1 MTEQELETETVKT
14 LESIGFQFLP
24 TEKIYELRGNSYSN
38 VILWEEL
45 KNSCRNIN
53 PHLSDKILNKI
64 TGEIKRIDDS
74 NLLKANKKM
83 FQMMRDGIRI
93 WDDLNKRTNTY
104 FLIDFE
110 NIENNMFQITRQFRM
125 ASSSKDFNQQ
135 IPDIVIYLNGL
146 PIIVFELKTPESS
159 IEEFAYDL
167 VEKAFKQI
175 KNYQHNLKRLF
186 VFNLFNI
193 IYDKYHFKVGTI
205 TSDFHRY
212 NHWRK
217 MDEDNNIDDKVDI
230 TTLLNKKTILELF
243 QKYIYFSKN
252 KNGKQ
257 ELKIIP
263 GYHQYYGVKSA
274 LKQVIKGMNEKNNE
288 NNMLKKAGIFW
299 HTQGSGKSM
308 SMIFLTKNVLIQK
321 PKTTTI
327 IITDRNDLDNQLYN
341 NFIDAES
348 YLNQKIT
355 QIENKQNLTEV
366 LKDRSQNGIYF
377 CTVQKFDN
385 ETAVLSTRE
394 DIFIISDEAHRSHKN
409 INISK
414 ITLKTKDDHILVK
427 DKKGYGY
434 YLRKAFPQATFIGFT
449 GTPIEQSDHETKEI
463 FGDYITKYLMNDATK
478 DGFIVDINYESRKHT
493 LVLDPAEIE
502 SLDENYEL
510 IRQEIINKKSNA
522 SKTIIKNYNKQIQ
535 KIKNLIMSED
545 RIKAVV
551 DDFVQH
557 YEKRANILKGKAMF
571 VVYNR
576 KLAFEYYKR
585 ILALR
590 PSWRNKIKIIA
601 TQNNKID
608 DKELIDLLQGSAYRN
623 QMANLFK
630 DPESDFKIAIVVDM
644 WLTGFDVPSLDL
656 LYLDKPLKMHN
667 LMQTVARVNRVY
679 PKKEVGLIID
689 FFGIYKNLTNALN
702 FYTDGA
708 SDNINNN
715 EYKSTDFI
723 AQQLKKQLQYV
734 KEKWFAK
741 LFEKEIIEMEEL
753 GEYVTAVKK
762 IMLNRSDLESFLIKS
777 KTLSKLLKASLS
789 IIDQYNEYLANIFW
803 IARGEI
809 IKEKIG
815 SISVEND
822 ISKIN
827 ENIKLAIRYKETIV
841 HNEINNNSI
850 SLREIKK
857 LLDQRKLHSND
868 SKDEKNYKILQNKN
882 IVQELI
888 RRASKINQIKSEK
901 LSKKLE
907 LLINKYESNII
918 SIEAFAE
925 GLREIA
931 NESISAY
938 EETNSLGLRNPE
950 SAFFEIL
957 CQQEYT
963 QDKVQTKE
971 ALRIVHLLYNKVKNK
986 IDGNWV
992 YNEAQRKLVR
1002 RDLKIILLEQNYPP
1016 DVTET
1021 VVNSIVKQ
1029 MDRGIDEYLL
1039 MKEVS
1044 DESK

>member
-1 MTEQELETETVKT
+1 MTEQELEIETVKT

-24 TEKIYELRGNSYSN
+24 TEKIYELRGNNYSN
-38 VILWEEL
+38 VILWEEF

-64 TGEIKRIDDS
+64 IGEIKRIDNS
-74 NLLKANKKM
+74 NLLQANKKM
-83 FQMMRDGIRI
+83 FQMMRDGVRIRN
-93 WDDLNKRTNTY
+93 DLKKRTNTY

-110 NIENNMFQITRQFRM
+110 NIENNIFQVTRQFRM
-125 ASSSKDFNQQ
+125 VSSSKDFKEQ

-146 PIIVFELKTPESS
+146 PIIVFELKTPNSS
-159 IEEFAYDL
+159 IEKFAYDS

-175 KNYQHNLKRLF
+175 KNYQHNLKKLF

-217 MDEDNNIDDKVDI
+217 MDEDNNIHNEVDI
-230 TTLLNKKTILELF
+230 TALLNKEMILELF

-274 LKQVIKGMNEKNNE
+274 LKQVIKGINEQ

-327 IITDRNDLDNQLYN
+327 IITDRNDLDNQLYK
-341 NFIDAES
+341 NFIDAET

-394 DIFIISDEAHRSHKN
+394 DIFVISDEAHRSHKN

-414 ITLKTKDDHILVK
+414 IIVKSGDNNIFVK

-449 GTPIEQSDHETKEI
+449 GTPIENSDHETKEI

-510 IRQEIINKKSNA
+510 IRQEIINKQSNA
-522 SKTIIKNYNKQIQ
+522 SNTIIKNFNKKIQ

-545 RIKAVV
+545 RIQAVV
-551 DDFVQH
+551 NDFVQH

-576 KLAFEYYKR
+576 KLAFEYYKK

-590 PSWRNKIKIIA
+590 PSWENKIKIIA

-679 PKKEVGLIID
+679 PNKEVGLIVD

-741 LFEKEIIEMEEL
+741 LFEKEIIEEKDL
-753 GEYVTAVKK
+753 AEYVEAVKK

-777 KTLSKLLKASLS
+777 KTLSKLLKSSLS

-815 SISVEND
+815 SISLEND
-822 ISKIN
+822 IFKIN
-827 ENIKLAIRYKETIV
+827 KNIQLAMRYKETIV
-841 HNEINNNSI
+841 HNEVNNNSI
-850 SLREIKK
+850 SLRKIKE
-857 LLDQRKLHSND
+857 LLDKRKLHAND
-868 SKDEKNYKILQNKN
+868 STDEKNYKMLQNKN
-882 IVQELI
+882 MVQELI
-888 RRASKINQIKSEK
+888 RRAAKINQIKSEK

-918 SIEAFAE
+918 SIEAFTE

-938 EETNSLGLRNPE
+938 EEADSLGLRNPE

-957 CQQEYT
+957 RQQKYT
-963 QDKVQTKE
+963 QDKVKE
-971 ALRIVHLLYNKVKNK
+971 KEVLRIVHLLYNKVKNK

-992 YNEAQRKLVR
+992 YNEAQRKSVR
-1002 RDLKIILLEQNYPP
+1002 KDLKVILLQEKYPP
-1016 DVTET
+1016 DVTEK
-1021 VVNSIVKQ
+1021 VVGSIVKQ

-1039 MKEVS
+1039 MKEVP
-1044 DESK
+1044 DESN